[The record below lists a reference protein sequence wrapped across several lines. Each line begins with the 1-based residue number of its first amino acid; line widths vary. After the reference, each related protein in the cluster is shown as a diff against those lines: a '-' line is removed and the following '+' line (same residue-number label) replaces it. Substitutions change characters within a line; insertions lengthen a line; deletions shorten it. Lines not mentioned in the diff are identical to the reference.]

1 MKDIL
6 GLILLPLTIP
16 LIVIALIAVQVKVV
30 VEIIKDWRERNEKTR
45 II

>member
-30 VEIIKDWRERNEKTR
+30 VEIIKDWRKRNEKTR
-45 II
+45 IV